1 MRINKYL
8 AECGVASRRRSDDL
22 VKDGCVTVNGKVATV
37 GSEVNDG
44 DAIAVNGVL
53 IKKPQKK
60 VVYLLN
66 KPKGYVTTVKDDK
79 DRPTVMKLLPE
90 TDYRLF
96 PVGRLDYDTEGMLL
110 LTNDG
115 ELAFRLTHP
124 KNEIP
129 KTYLVKVEGRV
140 SDEVLAKL
148 RQGVEIDGVKTQK
161 ANVKPVE
168 SDKNHTKLHVTITEG
183 KNRQVRKMF
192 EAVGKEV
199 VYLKRIKIGDLT
211 LRGMD
216 RGTCRKLS
224 EEEVEYLH
232 NL

>member
-199 VYLKRIKIGDLT
+199 VFLKRIKIGDLT

-224 EEEVEYLH
+224 EEEVEYLR

>member
-22 VKDGCVTVNGKVATV
+22 VKDGCVTVNSKVATV

-140 SDEVLAKL
+140 ADEVLAKL

-199 VYLKRIKIGDLT
+199 VFLKRIKIGDLT

-224 EEEVEYLH
+224 EEEVEYLR

>member
-37 GSEVNDG
+37 GSEADER
-44 DAIAVNGVL
+44 DAVAVNGVL

-79 DRPTVMKLLPE
+79 DRPTVMRLLPE

-129 KTYLVKVEGRV
+129 KTYLVKVEGRL
-140 SDEVLAKL
+140 SDEMLAKL

-161 ANVKPVE
+161 ANVKLVE
-168 SDKNHTKLHVTITEG
+168 SDKDHTKLHVTITEG
-183 KNRQVRKMF
+183 KNRQIRKMF
-192 EAVGKEV
+192 EAVGKDV
-199 VYLKRIKIGDLT
+199 VFLKRIKIGDLT

-224 EEEVEYLH
+224 EEEAEYLR

>member
-1 MRINKYL
+1 M
-8 AECGVASRRRSDDL
+8 
-22 VKDGCVTVNGKVATV
+22 
-37 GSEVNDG
+37 NDG

-199 VYLKRIKIGDLT
+199 VFLKRIKIGDLT

>member
-37 GSEVNDG
+37 GSEVGEG
-44 DAIAVNGVL
+44 DAVAVNGVL

-90 TDYRLF
+90 TEYRLF

-140 SDEVLAKL
+140 SDEMLAKL

-168 SDKNHTKLHVTITEG
+168 SDKDHTKLHVTITEG

-199 VYLKRIKIGDLT
+199 VFLKRIKIGDLT

-224 EEEVEYLH
+224 EEEVEYLR

>member
-37 GSEVNDG
+37 GSEVGEG

-90 TDYRLF
+90 TEYRLF

-140 SDEVLAKL
+140 SDEMLAKL

-199 VYLKRIKIGDLT
+199 VFLKRIKIGDLT

-224 EEEVEYLH
+224 EEEVEYLR

>member
-22 VKDGCVTVNGKVATV
+22 VKDGCVTVNSKVATV

-199 VYLKRIKIGDLT
+199 VFLKRIKIGDLT

-224 EEEVEYLH
+224 EEEVEYLR

>member
-37 GSEVNDG
+37 GSEADER
-44 DAIAVNGVL
+44 DAVAVNGVL

-129 KTYLVKVEGRV
+129 KTYLVKVEGRL
-140 SDEVLAKL
+140 SDEMLAKL

-161 ANVKPVE
+161 ANVKLVE
-168 SDKNHTKLHVTITEG
+168 SDKDHTKLHVTITEG
-183 KNRQVRKMF
+183 KNRQIRKMF
-192 EAVGKEV
+192 EAVGKDV
-199 VYLKRIKIGDLT
+199 VFLKRIKIGDLT

-224 EEEVEYLH
+224 EEEAEYLR

>member
-22 VKDGCVTVNGKVATV
+22 VKDGCVTVNSKVATV
-37 GSEVNDG
+37 GSELNDG

-96 PVGRLDYDTEGMLL
+96 PVGSLDFDTDGMLL
-110 LTNDG
+110 LTND
-115 ELAFRLTHP
+115 
-124 KNEIP
+124 
-129 KTYLVKVEGRV
+129 
-140 SDEVLAKL
+140 
-148 RQGVEIDGVKTQK
+148 
-161 ANVKPVE
+161 
-168 SDKNHTKLHVTITEG
+168 
-183 KNRQVRKMF
+183 
-192 EAVGKEV
+192 
-199 VYLKRIKIGDLT
+199 
-211 LRGMD
+211 
-216 RGTCRKLS
+216 
-224 EEEVEYLH
+224 
-232 NL
+232 

>member
-199 VYLKRIKIGDLT
+199 VFLKRIKIGDLT